1 MFSFLLVIHS
11 LIAAALVGVIL
22 MQRSEGGGFAGG
34 GSPTGLLSARGAGD
48 FLTRTTAILATLFI
62 VLSIGL
68 SALATVNRRPTTLD
82 NSLKRAPISNP
93 AAAIPSVPMAG
104 GAAPVTPP
112 VAGSVPAPQPAPS
125 LGAVDAKTQQSTPAT
140 VTREETRD
148 ADRAA
153 RVESGSA
160 KPSTTK
166 PIVIAPRAPVAVP
179 KVVAP
184 APAQVAPKVDAAP
197 PPVNATTPAPAPTTN
212 P

>member
-1 MFSFLLVIHS
+1 MFSFLLVVHS

-62 VLSIGL
+62 LLSIGL
-68 SALATVNRRPTTLD
+68 SALATVNRRPTVLD

-104 GAAPVTPP
+104 GAAPASAPE
-112 VAGSVPAPQPAPS
+112 GSVAPAAPLPAQ
-125 LGAVDAKTQQSTPAT
+125 AQSANGSKDTERTNAAT
-140 VTREETRD
+140 VTRDTPREESRAPARD
-148 ADRAA
+148 TP
-153 RVESGSA
+153 EA
-160 KPSTTK
+160 KPAAPKS
-166 PIVIAPRAPVAVP
+166 IVITPRAPVAVP
-179 KVVAP
+179 KVVATPPVAPKIEVAPPTVNVP
-184 APAQVAPKVDAAP
+184 APATDG
-197 PPVNATTPAPAPTTN
+197 APT